1 MILLDTDVLT
11 EPLKPHPAPAV
22 IAWLDDQVVD
32 QLCISAVTVM
42 VMLDGAACL
51 GVGARGLRLE
61 EAVNSLI
68 ARFRCLPFDEFAARS
83 YVQTAER
90 ARRAGH
96 TIHRGNAQLAAV
108 AHANGIEAVATRGTG
123 PFEAMGLKVINPWTA

>member
-1 MILLDTDVLT
+1 MILLNTNVLS

-42 VMLDGAACL
+42 EMLDGAARL
-51 GVGARGLRLE
+51 DVSARRLRLE
-61 EAVNSLI
+61 EAINSLI

-83 YVQTAER
+83 YAQMAER

-96 TIHRGNAQLAAV
+96 TISMGDAQIAAV
-108 AHANGIEAVATRGTG
+108 AYANGIEAVATRDTG
-123 PFEAMGLKVINPWTA
+123 PFEAMGLQVLNPWTA

>member
-1 MILLDTDVLT
+1 MILLDTNVLS
-11 EPLKPHPAPAV
+11 EPLKPHPTPAV

-42 VMLDGAACL
+42 EMLDGAARL
-51 GVGARGLRLE
+51 DVGARRLRLE
-61 EAVNSLI
+61 EAINSLI

-83 YVQTAER
+83 YAQMAER

-96 TIHRGNAQLAAV
+96 TISMGDAQIAAI
-108 AHANGIEAVATRGTG
+108 AHANGIEAVATRDTG
-123 PFEAMGLKVINPWTA
+123 PFEAMGLEVFNPWTA

>member
-1 MILLDTDVLT
+1 MILLDTNVLS

-42 VMLDGAACL
+42 EMLDGAARL
-51 GVGARGLRLE
+51 DVGARRLRLE
-61 EAVNSLI
+61 EAINSLM

-83 YVQTAER
+83 YAQMAER

-96 TIHRGNAQLAAV
+96 TISMGDAQIAAV
-108 AHANGIEAVATRGTG
+108 AHANGIEAVAIRDTG
-123 PFEAMGLKVINPWTA
+123 PFEAMGLEVFNPWTA

>member
-1 MILLDTDVLT
+1 MILLDTNVLL

-42 VMLDGAACL
+42 EMLDGAACL
-51 GVGARGLRLE
+51 DVGARRLRLE
-61 EAVNSLI
+61 EAINSLI

-83 YVQTAER
+83 YGQLAER

-96 TIHRGNAQLAAV
+96 TISMGDAQIAAV
-108 AHANGIEAVATRGTG
+108 AHANGIETVATRDTG
-123 PFEAMGLKVINPWTA
+123 PFEAMGLQVLNPWTA